1 VFRWTAEE
9 AVAPHWVAGASS
21 AANSQ
26 SAAGVEPGGESRT
39 SSLPCSLSSHALSTA
54 RCLYHSCVLNDQRS
68 TLHPT
73 PHLLYP
79 APYTLNPT
87 SNTLHPAPP
96 IPRCTLLM
104 TPSTPQAPHPI
115 SHTKHPAPHITH
127 SSLHIS
133 HPTSNTPHH
142 TTRTPHPAP

>member
-1 VFRWTAEE
+1 MFRWTAEE
-9 AVAPHWVAGASS
+9 AVAPHWAAGASS

-96 IPRCTLLM
+96 TPATL
-104 TPSTPQAPHPI
+104 
-115 SHTKHPAPHITH
+115 
-127 SSLHIS
+127 
-133 HPTSNTPHH
+133 H
-142 TTRTPHPAP
+142 TTSYTLHLPPCTPHPTPYTLHHEPYALRPTPYTIHLHPDLYHPKP